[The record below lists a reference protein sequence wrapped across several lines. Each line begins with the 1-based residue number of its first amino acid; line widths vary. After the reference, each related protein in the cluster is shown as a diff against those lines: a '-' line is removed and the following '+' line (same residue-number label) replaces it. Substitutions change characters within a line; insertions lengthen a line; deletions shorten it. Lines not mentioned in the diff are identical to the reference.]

1 MRSAAIIVVD
11 LQREFFAREYA
22 DQTRAVK
29 VRDALVQN
37 VNRLL
42 RAAREQQEPVIFVVT
57 SYRPDRSDWT
67 LLMVDL
73 DRPLCIVGTDGE
85 RMVPGIE
92 IEPRDRVVR
101 KTRYSAFYGTELDA
115 VLDSLAVGH
124 LIICGIN
131 THACIRTTVVD
142 AFMRD
147 YRVLLPVECVASY
160 DEQQH
165 ASTLDY
171 LSRRVANVLSLE
183 ELLQRMRQREY
194 SFSFAAQAQV
204 RCTWKRATHLNT

>member
-1 MRSAAIIVVD
+1 MGSAAIIVVD

-22 DQTRAVK
+22 DQARAAR
-29 VRDALVQN
+29 VRDALVRN

-42 RAAREQQEPVIFVVT
+42 LAAREQQEPVIFVVT

-73 DRPLCIVGTDGE
+73 DRPLCIAGTDGE
-85 RMVPGIE
+85 RLVPGIE
-92 IEPRDRVVR
+92 VEPQDRVVR
-101 KTRYSAFYGTELDA
+101 KTRYSAFYDTELEA
-115 VLDSLAVGH
+115 LLDSLAVEH

-131 THACIRTTVVD
+131 THACIRTTVID

-147 YRVLLPVECVASY
+147 YRVLIPVECVASY
-160 DEQQH
+160 DEQHH

-171 LSRRVANVLSLE
+171 LSRRVAKVLSLE
-183 ELLQRMRQREY
+183 ELLQRIRQQDYGFLFEPDDLGA
-194 SFSFAAQAQV
+194 SAG
-204 RCTWKRATHLNT
+204 

>member
-1 MRSAAIIVVD
+1 MGSAAIIVVD

-22 DQTRAVK
+22 DQARAAR
-29 VRDALVQN
+29 VRDALVHN

-42 RAAREQQEPVIFVVT
+42 LAAREQQEPVIFAVT

-73 DRPLCIVGTDGE
+73 DRPLCIAGTDGE
-85 RMVPGIE
+85 RLVPGIE
-92 IEPRDRVVR
+92 IAPQDRVVR

-115 VLDSLAVGH
+115 LLDSLAVEH
-124 LIICGIN
+124 LIVCGIN

-147 YRVLLPVECVASY
+147 YRVLIPIECVASY
-160 DEQQH
+160 DEQQQ

-171 LSRRVANVLSLE
+171 LSRRVAKVLSLE
-183 ELLQRMRQREY
+183 ELLERMGQRDY
-194 SFSFAAQAQV
+194 SFSFKPDDRGASAG
-204 RCTWKRATHLNT
+204 